1 MFSMVVCFGLFHSLV
16 FLPVLLSLIGPGSYS
31 YDVNSFSSTQNN
43 QEIPEISTTSPVK
56 TSEPTVEKYSPIYPN
71 TNLPNLVQS

>member
-43 QEIPEISTTSPVK
+43 QEIPEISTTSVK
-56 TSEPTVEKYSPIYPN
+56 TSEPTLEKYSPIYPN
-71 TNLPNLVQS
+71 TNLPDLVQS